1 MTIENNFRLSPDFGG
16 SFGLSF
22 KPPSSDGRVPPY
34 ANSLGSFRTE
44 PSYAGN
50 QVPRDSTVIEGEV
63 VARLLNNFSV
73 FEDPHSP
80 GNISVGTL
88 VDIISGAKTGLSA
101 DNIELAKMIF
111 IMPGLLSKLDGM
123 TENGKVDFESI
134 DGNIDKRALE
144 QLNAYHAPQR
154 KSRRE
159 YFKMIKF

>member
-1 MTIENNFRLSPDFGG
+1 M
-16 SFGLSF
+16 
-22 KPPSSDGRVPPY
+22 
-34 ANSLGSFRTE
+34 
-44 PSYAGN
+44 
-50 QVPRDSTVIEGEV
+50 
-63 VARLLNNFSV
+63 
-73 FEDPHSP
+73 
-80 GNISVGTL
+80 GTL